1 MIRVYEKS
9 KKGGIQIKIKK
20 EIIKIALLKMGKEG
34 DLYRT
39 TAHQTMCLAKF
50 CKPFKCHTCM
60 PPLAESERLFFLNNT
75 RFPPLVNLSK
85 AARVCLLSLDYKK
98 CWFSV

>member
-1 MIRVYEKS
+1 MIRVHEKT

-20 EIIKIALLKMGKEG
+20 EIIKIALLEVGKEG

-39 TAHQTMCLAKF
+39 TAHQTLCLAKF

-60 PPLAESERLFFLNNT
+60 PPLAEAIRTSL
-75 RFPPLVNLSK
+75 LSK
-85 AARVCLLSLDYKK
+85 
-98 CWFSV
+98 